1 MTNHL
6 LRNIGYD
13 PVNAGGTCTFH
24 VTDLIHCIHTH
35 QHVLVVERLDQAS
48 GDRVVSETDM

>member
-13 PVNAGGTCTFH
+13 PVNAGGTCTFD
-24 VTDLIHCIHTH
+24 VTDSINCIHTH

>member
-6 LRNIGYD
+6 VGNIGYD
-13 PVNAGGTCTFH
+13 PVNAGGTCTLD

-35 QHVLVVERLDQAS
+35 QHVLVMERLDQAS